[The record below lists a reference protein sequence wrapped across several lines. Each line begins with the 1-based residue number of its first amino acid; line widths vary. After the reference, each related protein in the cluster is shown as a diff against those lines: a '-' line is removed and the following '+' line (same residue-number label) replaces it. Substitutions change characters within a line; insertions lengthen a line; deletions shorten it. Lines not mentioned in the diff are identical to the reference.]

1 MKLTFALLFSVFMQ
15 VSASGTAQTIN
26 LKKRNTPLTQIFA
39 DLGQQ
44 SGYQFFYNE
53 RLLEKASKVN
63 VEIANGTLIEALN
76 LCFENQPF
84 SYEIMDKTVVV
95 KAREKSILEAI
106 ADYFAIVEVKGR
118 VTDDSGR
125 PIPGVIIREKGK
137 KNSTTTN
144 DKGDYQLKVDESSA
158 LVFSYVGYKNEELPL
173 LAEPY

>member
-1 MKLTFALLFSVFMQ
+1 MNNIIHCTLLSKKPQGRNLIWRIMKLTFALLFSVFMQ

-63 VEIANGTLIEALN
+63 VEIANGTLVEALN

-95 KAREKSILEAI
+95 KAREKSI
-106 ADYFAIVEVKGR
+106 
-118 VTDDSGR
+118 
-125 PIPGVIIREKGK
+125 PGSHCRLFCY
-137 KNSTTTN
+137 S
-144 DKGDYQLKVDESSA
+144 
-158 LVFSYVGYKNEELPL
+158 
-173 LAEPY
+173 